1 MIIPRENHCCPQ
13 LLWLVALPLQPR
25 CNCRLLHSHYLP
37 PGSYST
43 RLRCD
48 CAADAERAMD
58 RVVLLSAET
67 SRRVPLA
74 PSLLL
79 QYWLAVS
86 MQPGSYHL
94 QVFASLAR

>member
-1 MIIPRENHCCPQ
+1 
-13 LLWLVALPLQPR
+13 
-25 CNCRLLHSHYLP
+25 
-37 PGSYST
+37 
-43 RLRCD
+43 
-48 CAADAERAMD
+48 MD
-58 RVVLLSAET
+58 RVVLLSAES

-94 QVFASLAR
+94 QVPVLSACWHLYGLHGCRLLLAGKIQECSNRSCRH